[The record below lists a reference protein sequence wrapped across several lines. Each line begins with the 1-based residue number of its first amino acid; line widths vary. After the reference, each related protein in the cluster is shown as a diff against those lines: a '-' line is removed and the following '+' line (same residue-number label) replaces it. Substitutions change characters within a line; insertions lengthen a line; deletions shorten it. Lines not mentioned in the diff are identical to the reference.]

1 MGLQFTKLHL
11 AFPRRQSQA
20 ALLVIRLTG
29 VLLLYGF
36 TRWLF
41 YVVNFQNF
49 NHLHLG
55 ELLQLMFWGI
65 RYDLVAIA
73 ITNLP
78 LILLSTIPF
87 HFRYSD
93 GYQKMLRYV
102 FVIINSFIL
111 IFNLIDVIFF
121 RYIAKRTTSE
131 ILAFFANSAENTGSL
146 LLTFLYDFWY
156 MLLLYFIII
165 WLLYKL
171 ANWFVGRNP
180 APVRQLRW
188 YLTHFLIFL
197 VFALTTIVFGRGG
210 MQMKPIS
217 MIHAA
222 NRTENRNI
230 PLLINSP
237 FSIMQTISRPN
248 LKHLTDFSET
258 EAEALYNPVK
268 QQFTINQYLNSVQLP
283 KKPNI
288 VIFILES
295 FGRDY
300 IGYYNSQRQGL
311 TPFLDSLLNH
321 SITFEGFANGKRS
334 NEALPSILCS
344 IPSLMDREFQ
354 ATPFITNKLIG
365 IGSVL
370 KRQGY
375 QTAFFHGGNNGTM
388 HFDHFSHIAGFD
400 RYFGRNEYGNDKDF
414 DGRWGIFDEP
424 YLQYFSKQLSTFQQP
439 FAACLFTLS
448 SHHPYQLPDAYKG
461 RFTKATNEMEATF
474 SYTDHALQ
482 RFFEAAQNT
491 EWFRNT
497 IFVITADHTPEKAQ
511 FSSYMDYWGLY
522 GIPLAFYFPGLA
534 EGVRTNAIAQHSDI
548 LPSIAALTGSDDTLV
563 TFGRNLFDSG
573 ETPFAIN
580 YLSGIYQLIQN
591 DTLAIFS
598 GNKIIELY
606 ELSHDSKLK
615 TNLINTRPEAG
626 MAIGR
631 RFNALRQQYNNRL
644 IENKLTH

>member
-439 FAACLFTLS
+439 FVACLFTLS

-548 LPSIAALTGSDDTLV
+548 LPSIAALTGIDDTLV